1 MMTAVST
8 RRRAIMS
15 RPGVPQLMAL
25 IAILVVFS
33 VWAPSFRQLATY
45 SNIIVHSAILG
56 VVACGTTIVLISGG
70 LDLSVGSVMAVSTV
84 LVGTVLMA
92 KLPIILA
99 ILVGVG
105 VGALAG
111 LLNGAIIVTT
121 GVPAFI
127 VTMGMMG
134 IAKGAALMIGA
145 GQDMS
150 IFPKAFTMIGTGLK
164 WPGIILVAC
173 VLLIWFVLGRT
184 RLGFNAFAIGGNST
198 VSRLSGV
205 KVKRNQVIYYVI
217 GGLFAGLAGVM
228 YTAKFDLATPNTG
241 DGWELQA
248 IAAVVIGGTSLF
260 GGKGGV
266 FRAVVGVLIIK
277 SLETGLVHIGLGS
290 FWQRITI
297 GIVIILAVMTDT
309 LQRKND

>member
-1 MMTAVST
+1 MSAEKMSGKAVLG
-8 RRRAIMS
+8 
-15 RPGVPQLMAL
+15 RPGVPQLLAL
-25 IAILVVFS
+25 LAILIVFS
-33 VWAPSFRQLATY
+33 VLAPSFRQLATF

-70 LDLSVGSVMAVSTV
+70 LDLSVGSIMAVSTV
-84 LVGTVLMA
+84 LVGSVLMSQ
-92 KLPIILA
+92 LPILLA

-111 LLNGAIIVTT
+111 LVNGAIVVTT

-134 IAKGAALMIGA
+134 IAKGVSLIIGA
-145 GQDMS
+145 GKDMS
-150 IFPKAFTMIGTGLK
+150 IFPKSFTVMGTGLR
-164 WPGIILVAC
+164 WPGIILAIC
-173 VLLIWFVLGRT
+173 VLAIYFILGWT
-184 RLGFNAFAIGGNST
+184 RLGFNAYAIGGNST

-205 KVKRNQVIYYVI
+205 KVKRNQIIYYVI
-217 GGLFAGLAGVM
+217 GGFLAGLAGVM

-266 FRAVVGVLIIK
+266 FRTVVGVLIIK
-277 SLETGLVHIGLGS
+277 SLETGLIHIGLGS

-297 GIVIILAVMTDT
+297 GIVIILAVMTDS
-309 LQRKND
+309 LQRKSD

>member
-1 MMTAVST
+1 MTAVIN
-8 RRRAIMS
+8 RRRSILA
-15 RPGVPQLMAL
+15 RPGVPQLGAL

-33 VWAPSFRQLATY
+33 VWAPSFRQIATY

-56 VVACGTTIVLISGG
+56 VVATGTTIVLISGG
-70 LDLSVGSVMAVSTV
+70 LDLSVGSIMAVSTV
-84 LVGTVLMA
+84 LVGSVLMGQM
-92 KLPIILA
+92 PIILA

-111 LLNGAIIVTT
+111 FVNGTIIVTT

-134 IAKGAALMIGA
+134 IAKGVSLIIGA
-145 GQDMS
+145 GKDMS
-150 IFPKAFTMIGTGLK
+150 IFPKSFTMIGTGLR
-164 WPGIILVAC
+164 WPGIILAAC
-173 VLLIWFVLGRT
+173 VLLMFFILNRT
-184 RLGFNAFAIGGNST
+184 RLGFNAFAIGGNSA

-217 GGLFAGLAGVM
+217 GGFLAGLAGVM

-266 FRAVVGVLIIK
+266 FRTVVGVLIIK
-277 SLETGLVHIGLGS
+277 SLETGLIHVGLGS

-297 GIVIILAVMTDT
+297 GIVIILAVMTDS

>member
-1 MMTAVST
+1 
-8 RRRAIMS
+8 
-15 RPGVPQLMAL
+15 MAL
-25 IAILVVFS
+25 VAILVVFS
-33 VWAPSFRQLATY
+33 ALAPSFRQIATF

-70 LDLSVGSVMAVSTV
+70 LDLSVGSIMAVSTV
-84 LVGTVLMA
+84 LVGSVLMSQM
-92 KLPIILA
+92 PILLA

-111 LLNGAIIVTT
+111 LVNGAIIVTT

-134 IAKGAALMIGA
+134 IAKGVSLIIGA
-145 GQDMS
+145 GKDMS
-150 IFPKAFTMIGTGLK
+150 IFPTAFTVMGTGLK
-164 WPGIILVAC
+164 WPGIILAFC
-173 VLLIWFVLGRT
+173 VLAIYFILGWT
-184 RLGFNAFAIGGNST
+184 RLGFNAYAIGGNST

-205 KVKRNQVIYYVI
+205 KVKRNQIIYYVI
-217 GGLFAGLAGVM
+217 GGFLAGLAGVM

-266 FRAVVGVLIIK
+266 FRTVVGVLIIK
-277 SLETGLVHIGLGS
+277 SLETGLIHIGLGS

-297 GIVIILAVMTDT
+297 GIVIIHAVMTDS
-309 LQRKND
+309 LQRKSD

>member
-1 MMTAVST
+1 
-8 RRRAIMS
+8 
-15 RPGVPQLMAL
+15 VPQLGAL

-33 VWAPSFRQLATY
+33 AWAPSFRQIATY
-45 SNIIVHSAILG
+45 QNIIIHSAILG

-70 LDLSVGSVMAVSTV
+70 LDLSVGSIMAVSTV
-84 LVGTVLMA
+84 LVGSVLMSHM
-92 KLPIILA
+92 PILLA

-105 VGALAG
+105 AGALAG
-111 LLNGAIIVTT
+111 LVNGTIIVTT

-134 IAKGAALMIGA
+134 IAKGVSLIIGA
-145 GQDMS
+145 GKDMS
-150 IFPKAFTMIGTGLK
+150 IFPKSFTMIGTGLR
-164 WPGIILVAC
+164 WPGIIFAAC
-173 VLLIWFVLGRT
+173 VLLIFFILNRT
-184 RLGFNAFAIGGNST
+184 RLGFNAFAIGGNSS

-217 GGLFAGLAGVM
+217 GGFLAGLAGVM

-266 FRAVVGVLIIK
+266 FRTVVGVLIIK
-277 SLETGLVHIGLGS
+277 SLETGLIHVGLGS

-297 GIVIILAVMTDT
+297 GIVIILAVMTDS

>member
-1 MMTAVST
+1 MNAVSN
-8 RRRAIMS
+8 RRMAIMS
-15 RPGVPQLMAL
+15 RQGVPQLMAL
-25 IAILVVFS
+25 LAILVIFS
-33 VWAPSFRQLATY
+33 AWAPSFRQVATY
-45 SNIIVHSAILG
+45 SHIIIHSAILG

-70 LDLSVGSVMAVSTV
+70 LDLSVGSIMAVSTV
-84 LVGTVLMA
+84 LVGTVLMNR
-92 KLPIILA
+92 LPIVIA

-105 VGALAG
+105 VGVLAG
-111 LLNGAIIVTT
+111 LANGMIIVTT

-134 IAKGAALMIGA
+134 IAKGASLIIGA
-145 GQDMS
+145 GKDMS

-164 WPGIILVAC
+164 WPGIILVLC
-173 VLLIWFVLGRT
+173 VMFIFFILSRT
-184 RLGFNAFAIGGNST
+184 RLGFNAFAIGGNSA

-217 GGLFAGLAGVM
+217 GGFLAGLAGVM

-266 FRAVVGVLIIK
+266 FRSVVGVLIIK

-297 GIVIILAVMTDT
+297 GIVIILAVMTDS
-309 LQRKND
+309 LQRRSD

>member
-1 MMTAVST
+1 MTTVMN
-8 RRRAIMS
+8 RRAALLGKA
-15 RPGVPQLMAL
+15 GVPQLMAL
-25 IAILVVFS
+25 IAILIVFS
-33 VWAPSFRQLATY
+33 VWAPSFRQVATY

-70 LDLSVGSVMAVSTV
+70 LDLSVGSIMAVSTV
-84 LVGTVLMA
+84 LVGSVLMSQM
-92 KLPIILA
+92 PILLA

-105 VGALAG
+105 VGALCG
-111 LLNGAIIVTT
+111 LVNGTIIVTT

-134 IAKGAALMIGA
+134 IAKGVSLIIGA
-145 GQDMS
+145 GKDMS
-150 IFPKAFTMIGTGLK
+150 IFPKTFTMIGTGLK
-164 WPGIILVAC
+164 WPGIILVIC
-173 VLLIWFVLGRT
+173 VLFIAFILGRT
-184 RLGFNAFAIGGNST
+184 RLGFNAFAIGGNNT

-217 GGLFAGLAGVM
+217 GGFLAGLAGVM

-266 FRAVVGVLIIK
+266 FRTIVGVLIIK
-277 SLETGLVHIGLGS
+277 SLETGLIHIGLGS

-297 GIVIILAVMTDT
+297 GIVIILAVMTDS

>member
-1 MMTAVST
+1 MTSVMN
-8 RRRAIMS
+8 RRKAILS

-25 IAILVVFS
+25 LAILIIFS
-33 VWAPSFRQLATY
+33 VWAPSFRQIATY

-56 VVACGTTIVLISGG
+56 VVATGTTIVLISGG
-70 LDLSVGSVMAVSTV
+70 LDLSVGAIMAVSTV
-84 LVGTVLMA
+84 LVGSVLMSQ
-92 KLPIILA
+92 LPILLA

-111 LLNGAIIVTT
+111 LVNGTIIVTT

-134 IAKGAALMIGA
+134 IAKGVSMIIGA
-145 GQDMS
+145 GKDMS
-150 IFPKAFTMIGTGLK
+150 IFPKTFTMIGTGLR
-164 WPGIILVAC
+164 WPGIILAAC
-173 VLLIWFVLGRT
+173 VLVIFFILGRT
-184 RLGFNAFAIGGNST
+184 RLGFNAYAIGGNSV

-217 GGLFAGLAGVM
+217 GGFLAGLAGVM

-266 FRAVVGVLIIK
+266 FRTVVGVLIIK
-277 SLETGLVHIGLGS
+277 SLETGLIHIGLGS

-297 GIVIILAVMTDT
+297 GIVIILAVMTDS

>member
-1 MMTAVST
+1 M
-8 RRRAIMS
+8 
-15 RPGVPQLMAL
+15 PQLGAL
-25 IAILVVFS
+25 IAILVIFS
-33 VWAPSFRQLATY
+33 VWAPSFRQIATY

-56 VVACGTTIVLISGG
+56 VVATGTTIVLISGG
-70 LDLSVGSVMAVSTV
+70 LDLSVGSIMAVSTV
-84 LVGTVLMA
+84 LVGSVLMGHM
-92 KLPIILA
+92 PIFLA

-111 LLNGAIIVTT
+111 LVNGAIIVTT

-134 IAKGAALMIGA
+134 IAKGVSLIIGA
-145 GQDMS
+145 GKDMS
-150 IFPKAFTMIGTGLK
+150 IFPKSFTMIGTGLR
-164 WPGIILVAC
+164 WPGIILLAC
-173 VLLIWFVLGRT
+173 VLLMFFILNRT
-184 RLGFNAFAIGGNST
+184 RLGFNAFAIGGNSV

-217 GGLFAGLAGVM
+217 GGFLAGLAGVM

-266 FRAVVGVLIIK
+266 FRTVVGVLIIK
-277 SLETGLVHIGLGS
+277 SLETGLIHIGLGS

-297 GIVIILAVMTDT
+297 GIVIILAVMTDS

>member
-1 MMTAVST
+1 MTAVIN
-8 RRRAIMS
+8 RRRAILS
-15 RPGVPQLMAL
+15 RPGVPQLGAL
-25 IAILVVFS
+25 IAILIVFS
-33 VWAPSFRQLATY
+33 VWAPSFRQIATY

-70 LDLSVGSVMAVSTV
+70 LDLSVGSIMAVSTV
-84 LVGTVLMA
+84 LVGSVLMSQ
-92 KLPIILA
+92 LPILLA

-111 LLNGAIIVTT
+111 LVNGTIIVTT

-134 IAKGAALMIGA
+134 IAKGVSLIIGA
-145 GQDMS
+145 GKDMS
-150 IFPKAFTMIGTGLK
+150 IFPKTFTMIGTGLR
-164 WPGIILVAC
+164 WPGIILAAC
-173 VLLIWFVLGRT
+173 VLLIFFILGWT
-184 RLGFNAFAIGGNST
+184 RLGFNAYAIGGNST

-217 GGLFAGLAGVM
+217 GGFLAGLAGVM

-266 FRAVVGVLIIK
+266 FRTVVGVLIIK
-277 SLETGLVHIGLGS
+277 SLETGLIHIGLGS

-297 GIVIILAVMTDT
+297 GIVIILAVMTDS